1 MKKSACLLIII
12 EFLFGFILNSCIRG
26 DDTPNSSGEN
36 TGKISPTTYTI
47 YYNEDSAFQAHYKK
61 WKSDIIIHEYSG
73 GKVEPREN
81 KIDSCHNGIKIVCT
95 ANSIT
100 DYITIHI
107 NRTIIKSSMTEILSP
122 WFDDP
127 KIILKRGKNNE
138 IRINGD
144 TIVGYKNI
152 IYLL

>member
-1 MKKSACLLIII
+1 MKSNILISAGFLLS
-12 EFLFGFILNSCIRG
+12 LFFASCVREN
-26 DDTPNSSGEN
+26 DVYNSSEEN
-36 TGKISPTTYTI
+36 AGKVNKTTYTI

-61 WKSDIIIHEYSG
+61 WKSNIIIHEYSG
-73 GKVEPREN
+73 GEVEPREN

-107 NRTIIKSSMTEILSP
+107 NRTIVEGWMTEILSP
-122 WFDDP
+122 WFNDP
-127 KIILKRGKNNE
+127 KIILKKGQNNE

-144 TIVGYKNI
+144 TIIGYKNI